1 MLIYS
6 FVSRV
11 ASIFNGIVY
20 FCSFSHRFIDF
31 TVSAVFIASL
41 NKILRNVLKRQET
54 LEYRAM
60 TQYRWE
66 IPISNKNH
74 ILRLEAPWM
83 CFCIEKMCTES
94 RMFYCWCP
102 VSEGSEVGFVAL
114 DFPHTAWCCQFVQG
128 LVAITL
134 ALGQKY
140 VIGQRWRHLY

>member
-74 ILRLEAPWM
+74 ILRLEGFPLPKHWFDTGVLHSSSSDELRGVAPYYLIYTGSESHAFLVV
-83 CFCIEKMCTES
+83 CSCSFVYVSQNSDRFCIFLSLHLT
-94 RMFYCWCP
+94 
-102 VSEGSEVGFVAL
+102 VSE
-114 DFPHTAWCCQFVQG
+114 
-128 LVAITL
+128 
-134 ALGQKY
+134 
-140 VIGQRWRHLY
+140 